1 MVFGLMAFEEI
12 LIISVILAFIT
23 ALSYRL
29 LIKQGELRKLKDEM
43 KFYQDKIKEA
53 QKSGDR
59 EAVSKLSSNMLKLSS
74 RQFRMSMKPLMVSGL
89 IFLLIIGWI
98 AARYGE
104 AIIAAPFVIPF
115 LVVDSHFTWF
125 WWYVIIVMAA
135 NIMFRKLL
143 GVD

>member
-1 MVFGLMAFEEI
+1 MVFGFMPFEEI

-23 ALSYRL
+23 ALLYRL
-29 LIKQGELRKLKDEM
+29 LINQVDIRKLKEEM
-43 KFYQDKIKEA
+43 KFYQDKIKGA
-53 QKSGDR
+53 QKGGDK
-59 EAVSKLSSNMLKLSS
+59 EAVSKLSSEMLKLSS
-74 RQFRMSMKPLMVSGL
+74 RQFRMSMKPLMVSGVV
-89 IFLLIIGWI
+89 FLLVIGWI

-104 AIIAAPFVIPF
+104 TIIAAPFAIPF
-115 LVVDSHFTWF
+115 IVVDSQFTWF